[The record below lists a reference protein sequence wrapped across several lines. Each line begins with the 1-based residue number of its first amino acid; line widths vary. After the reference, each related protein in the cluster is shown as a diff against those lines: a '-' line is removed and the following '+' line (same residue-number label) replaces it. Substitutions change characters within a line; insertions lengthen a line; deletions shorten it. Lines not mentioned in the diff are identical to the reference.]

1 LNYKHYLIISFLF
14 LIFSINCV
22 YANNNVSE
30 IYEEDYSIDET
41 DNYINQPNYTELNV
55 EQEENKKYDDSFED
69 EINQIITSESD
80 ESDYSNIKRISS
92 SRNNIKFKHNDILIA
107 SNYTTNYIKTNL
119 RLPATV
125 KINNISVNM
134 NDFLYIMCSSVNS
147 TADVN
152 YFSYD
157 YVTSTTGT
165 NKPQLNLNRYNYTK
179 LSNNIINCYLT
190 NNRNPKNIIINNCT
204 ISFEDCIYLYSRIL
218 SSKLNHDMI
227 MPNKISIIALYNF
240 DYSKD
245 QTALISTSTTPLT
258 LNITKKILSNSKY
271 EITFKSPEDCTIYY
285 TINGTKPTSK
295 DIKYTKTFQITNTTN
310 LQYFGIKNNGE
321 KTPILSYGINRDTI
335 AYITNKPTQNDS
347 NYILSLST
355 TTKCKIYY
363 TINGRK
369 PNTNS
374 TQYKNP
380 ITINNYTILR
390 YFTVNNENN
399 KTSPIYYYK
408 IINPTPYVT
417 VLNKTDVRDNHQNIT
432 IIANKPGIIYYTRNG
447 TTPTKNDKKYAIN
460 QMELSIKTQLKTIL
474 IDRENKQSTITFYQA
489 PKIITPTVG
498 IVNPLWDDNNKQIIQ
513 ILTSNDYKTIY
524 YTTDNSNPKDSNTRK
539 ILGENSISQS
549 ISLNNG
555 TIFKYYIISNEGYSS
570 EVSTYKVPKN
580 QYEKTTAKIVN
591 TTNVWNNGQQRFMIQ
606 FNQPVS
612 YNVKLYKNNTL
623 MYNKYPLEYT
633 IDKTYNVIISY
644 KSEYEMR
651 KEIEY
656 NIANGQRTRMRYTY
670 LIEIPYQKATVYN
683 DSFRIN
689 LTKNDINNNLNNNK
703 TYYYSKNQNKLIII
717 NSTTLNNPGLI
728 IYKRNNT
735 LYLKTFNYV
744 YNELNQVSIVKR
756 LIQKSIIQISTIE
769 NSKTKDVINIHLP
782 NLTYTN
788 KTLNKKI
795 ELTLKDLKIN
805 TSFTKNSNTP
815 HIKSEILK
823 AYISNNNKIESIQ
836 TYILTYN
843 EITNEDM
850 NNWKNLKT
858 EYDENEITY
867 LCYGM
872 FLSELTYVYFNEQ
885 LDHYYAEKLNLT
897 ITRLNDFN
905 LLISVNTGDNY
916 MDSHYISLNPI
927 YIKDYNKTN
936 IYSYNLVSG
945 IMASYLEKYSM
956 GMSGKTSSSA
966 VNEFFNDLHNNKY
979 LHVKY
984 RNNTIQL
991 NTQNNSNYTI
1001 TINEKGQVDS
1011 IIHNIYY
1018 PPINNTIIINQTDHN
1033 PNKLNHT
1040 ENGGVTHNQQQNS
1053 IDYTIKDVNETIIIY
1068 DQYNKK
1074 ILDFRNAV
1082 LFSIKSLNLI
1092 LDGAALIS
1100 IKYSGEEII
1109 LAVDLIIK
1117 YHYLQIY
1124 YREQLAPEYQGG
1136 FPTHKNYLDDY
1147 DYIEIQNKSNPLDVD
1162 VVEIPYNKF
1171 GYDRENAVYIDYY
1184 TGTRKMTVE
1193 ETYKYFPE
1201 D

>member
-1 LNYKHYLIISFLF
+1 
-14 LIFSINCV
+14 
-22 YANNNVSE
+22 
-30 IYEEDYSIDET
+30 
-41 DNYINQPNYTELNV
+41 
-55 EQEENKKYDDSFED
+55 
-69 EINQIITSESD
+69 
-80 ESDYSNIKRISS
+80 
-92 SRNNIKFKHNDILIA
+92 
-107 SNYTTNYIKTNL
+107 
-119 RLPATV
+119 
-125 KINNISVNM
+125 
-134 NDFLYIMCSSVNS
+134 
-147 TADVN
+147 
-152 YFSYD
+152 
-157 YVTSTTGT
+157 
-165 NKPQLNLNRYNYTK
+165 
-179 LSNNIINCYLT
+179 
-190 NNRNPKNIIINNCT
+190 
-204 ISFEDCIYLYSRIL
+204 
-218 SSKLNHDMI
+218 
-227 MPNKISIIALYNF
+227 
-240 DYSKD
+240 
-245 QTALISTSTTPLT
+245 
-258 LNITKKILSNSKY
+258 
-271 EITFKSPEDCTIYY
+271 
-285 TINGTKPTSK
+285 
-295 DIKYTKTFQITNTTN
+295 
-310 LQYFGIKNNGE
+310 
-321 KTPILSYGINRDTI
+321 
-335 AYITNKPTQNDS
+335 
-347 NYILSLST
+347 
-355 TTKCKIYY
+355 
-363 TINGRK
+363 
-369 PNTNS
+369 
-374 TQYKNP
+374 
-380 ITINNYTILR
+380 
-390 YFTVNNENN
+390 
-399 KTSPIYYYK
+399 
-408 IINPTPYVT
+408 
-417 VLNKTDVRDNHQNIT
+417 
-432 IIANKPGIIYYTRNG
+432 
-447 TTPTKNDKKYAIN
+447 
-460 QMELSIKTQLKTIL
+460 
-474 IDRENKQSTITFYQA
+474 
-489 PKIITPTVG
+489 
-498 IVNPLWDDNNKQIIQ
+498 
-513 ILTSNDYKTIY
+513 
-524 YTTDNSNPKDSNTRK
+524 
-539 ILGENSISQS
+539 
-549 ISLNNG
+549 
-555 TIFKYYIISNEGYSS
+555 
-570 EVSTYKVPKN
+570 
-580 QYEKTTAKIVN
+580 
-591 TTNVWNNGQQRFMIQ
+591 MIQ

-612 YNVKLYKNNTL
+612 YTVELYKNNTL
-623 MYNKYPLEYT
+623 IYNEYTSEYT

-644 KSEYEMR
+644 KSQYEMR